1 MRNESYTY
9 SINERRF
16 SMECVNKQTAFKL
29 MCPQD
34 AFMLGNI
41 DQDLYCPYK
50 GFSNYPILA
59 KTPKGQL
66 LGEVMMYD
74 FYVHEMNL
82 YLDTHPCNQEILEK
96 MIMFQ
101 DKANIARKNYEQQP
115 EQKQP
120 EKPITDNG
128 QKK

>member
-1 MRNESYTY
+1 
-9 SINERRF
+9 
-16 SMECVNKQTAFKL
+16 MECVNKQTAFKL

-101 DKANIARKNYEQQP
+101 NKANVARKNYEQQFGP
-115 EQKQP
+115 LTVSHLTPCHGYQWICGPWPWQKQ
-120 EKPITDNG
+120 
-128 QKK
+128 